1 MPNLKGIRQFEDI
14 KYVRKDGSQY
24 WSVREL
30 VDVLD
35 YSWRRNFQK
44 VIDRVM
50 IACELSLVTISKIHR
65 QIFMFLQNKEVPYFL
80 LCLKVIL

>member
-1 MPNLKGIRQFEDI
+1 MKQNLINEIVQGM
-14 KYVRKDGSQY
+14 
-24 WSVREL
+24 L
-30 VDVLD
+30 P
-35 YSWRRNFQK
+35 QK

-65 QIFMFLQNKEVPYFL
+65 QIFMFLQNKELPYFL

>member
-65 QIFMFLQNKEVPYFL
+65 QIFMLLQNKVLPYFL
-80 LCLKVIL
+80 LCVKVI

>member
-50 IACELSLVTISKIHR
+50 IACELSLVTISKIYR
-65 QIFMFLQNKEVPYFL
+65 QILTLLQNKVLPYFL
-80 LCLKVIL
+80 LCVKVI